1 MEPVPQTE
9 CDLRRK
15 NITDKIRNN
24 TGHTNRIEDELTET
38 ETRLLER
45 IISLEE
51 KWNWIIGL
59 LILNLGGVISLL
71 ITIIWGKGQ

>member
-15 NITDKIRNN
+15 NILDKIKNN
-24 TGHTNRIEDELTET
+24 TGHTRRIETELTEV
-38 ETRLLER
+38 EVRLLER
-45 IISLEE
+45 IIKLEE

-59 LILNLGGVISLL
+59 LVLNLGGIIGLL
-71 ITIIWGKGQ
+71 ITAIYGK